1 MHGLNLKGKIMRAL
15 LLSVVSIVAFANS
28 AVAQIENPF
37 ANVLKS
43 PTELKVIENDDPQTV
58 LLKKT
63 FNASHREMRV
73 RYNLWFQDI
82 GDINVLLQSIERL
95 HKFRLEIGPT
105 TSEISFVEQKLAFAK
120 ELETHCEKA
129 NSKAN
134 FESIRAINEASANAF
149 RIRAELELLK
159 LTSAANTVPKK

>member
-105 TSEISFVEQKLAFAK
+105 TREIAFVEQKLAFAK